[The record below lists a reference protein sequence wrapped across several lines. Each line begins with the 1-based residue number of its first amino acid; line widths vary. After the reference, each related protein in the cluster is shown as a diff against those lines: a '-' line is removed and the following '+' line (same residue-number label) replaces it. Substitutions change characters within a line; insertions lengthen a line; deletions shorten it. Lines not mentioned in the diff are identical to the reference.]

1 MDYLNAVAHRF
12 NIFSK
17 IRFNTEVVKSVWDKK
32 TNLWTVETSTGET
45 LKGERSRFTA
55 NSFFFFKNK
64 HILPIGNIL
73 ISAVGSLHKP
83 R

>member
-1 MDYLNAVAHRF
+1 MDYLNAVAQRF

-17 IRFNTEVVKSVWDKK
+17 IRFNAEVVKSVWDEK

-45 LKGERSRFTA
+45 LKGERSQSTA
-55 NSFFFFKNK
+55 NSFLSNLS
-64 HILPIGNIL
+64 LPFGNIL

>member
-1 MDYLNAVAHRF
+1 MDYLNAVAQRF

-17 IRFNTEVVKSVWDKK
+17 IRFNAEVVKSVWDEK

-45 LKGERSRFTA
+45 LKGERSQSTA
-55 NSFFFFKNK
+55 NSFFFKPK
-64 HILPIGNIL
+64 HILPLGNIL

>member
-17 IRFNTEVVKSVWDKK
+17 IRFNTEVVKSVWDEK

-45 LKGERSRFTA
+45 LKGERSQFTA
-55 NSFFFFKNK
+55 NSFLFKLK

>member
-1 MDYLNAVAHRF
+1 MDYLNAVAQRF

-17 IRFNTEVVKSVWDKK
+17 IRFNTEVVKSVWDEK

-45 LKGERSRFTA
+45 LKGERSQFTA
-55 NSFFFFKNK
+55 NSFLFKLK

>member
-1 MDYLNAVAHRF
+1 MDYLNAVAQRF
-12 NIFSK
+12 NIFFK
-17 IRFNTEVVKSVWDKK
+17 IRFNTEVVKSVWDEK

-45 LKGERSRFTA
+45 LKGERSQFTA
-55 NSFFFFKNK
+55 NSFLFKLK

>member
-17 IRFNTEVVKSVWDKK
+17 IRFNTEVVKSVWDEK

-45 LKGERSRFTA
+45 LKGERSQSTA
-55 NSFFFFKNK
+55 NSFLSELK
-64 HILPIGNIL
+64 HSLPLGNIL